1 MTALALVAGLVL
13 LVAGGEALVRG
24 GSSLGLRLGM
34 SPLVIGLT
42 IVAAATSAPELAVS
56 VDASLSGSP
65 GVAVG
70 NVVGSNITNVLLVLG
85 AAAVILPVAVGRQLV
100 RLDVPVMGVIS
111 VLLLVLA
118 LDRNIGWVDGAV
130 LLVVLAGYLAWSV
143 RAGRGAPGAEEA
155 EDHPDGKARTGR
167 PGVVR
172 DLAVMAVGVG
182 MLVLGARLLVDAA
195 TTLASAAGLSDLV
208 IGLTVVAV
216 GTSLPEVA
224 TSVIAALRGQPEIAI
239 GNVVGSC
246 TFNIGMVM
254 GLTAVVAP
262 GPGVP
267 VDPAAVNFDLP
278 VMLATAVALLLVAET
293 TRVVTRWEGAIF
305 LGYFAAYVAYL
316 LLDAGDHDALP
327 RFSAVMIAF
336 VAPLTLGAAAYSVF
350 AEVQSRRRGARQL
363 PGG

>member
-24 GSSLGLRLGM
+24 GSRLGLRLGM

-56 VDASLSGSP
+56 VDASLRGAP

-85 AAAVILPVAVGRQLV
+85 VAAVILPVAVGRQLV
-100 RLDVPVMGVIS
+100 RLDVPVMVVIS
-111 VLLLVLA
+111 VLLLVLS
-118 LDRNIGWVDGAV
+118 LDRSIGRLDGAV
-130 LLVVLAGYLAWSV
+130 LLTVLAGYLVWSL
-143 RAGRGAPGAEEA
+143 RTGPGTPGAEVE
-155 EDHPDGKARTGR
+155 PGDGREGAGR
-167 PGVVR
+167 LEVLR
-172 DLAVMAVGVG
+172 DLAFIAVGVG

-195 TTLASAAGLSDLV
+195 TTLASAVGLSDLV

-224 TSVIAALRGQPEIAI
+224 TSVIAALRGHPEIAI

-246 TFNIGMVM
+246 IFNLGLVM

-262 GPGVP
+262 GRGVP

-278 VMLATAVALLLVAET
+278 VMVATAVALLLVAET
-293 TRVVTRWEGAIF
+293 TRVVTRWEAVF
-305 LGYFAAYVAYL
+305 LLGYFAAYVTYV
-316 LLDAGDHDALP
+316 LLDAADHDALP
-327 RFSAVMIAF
+327 RFSAVMVVF
-336 VAPLTLGAAAYSVF
+336 VAPLTVGAAVYSIT
-350 AEVQSRRRGARQL
+350 AEVRSRRRSARL
-363 PGG
+363 RADG

>member
-1 MTALALVAGLVL
+1 MVALVAGLVL

-24 GSSLGLRLGM
+24 GSKLGLRLGM

-56 VDASLSGSP
+56 VDASLRGAP

-85 AAAVILPVAVGRQLV
+85 VAAVILPVAVGRQLV
-100 RLDVPVMGVIS
+100 RLDVPVMVVIS
-111 VLLLVLA
+111 ALLLVLA
-118 LDRNIGWVDGAV
+118 LDHNIGRFDGAV
-130 LLVVLAGYLAWSV
+130 LLTALTGYLVWSL
-143 RAGRGAPGAEEA
+143 RAGRGAPAAEEV
-155 EDHPDGKARTGR
+155 ELPDGKEGAARRGFL
-167 PGVVR
+167 R
-172 DLAVMAVGVG
+172 DLAFIVVGVG

-195 TTLASAAGLSDLV
+195 TTLAAAVGLSDLV

-224 TSVIAALRGQPEIAI
+224 TSVIAALRAHPGIAI

-246 TFNIGMVM
+246 TFNIGLVM

-262 GPGVP
+262 GQGVP

-278 VMLATAVALLLVAET
+278 VMVATAVALLLVAET
-293 TRVVTRWEGAIF
+293 TRVVTRWEAVF
-305 LGYFAAYVAYL
+305 LLGYFAVYVTYV

-327 RFSAVMIAF
+327 RFSAVMVAF
-336 VAPLTLGAAAYSVF
+336 IAPLTVGAAAYSVA
-350 AEVQSRRRGARQL
+350 AEVRSRRRSDRRRPGA
-363 PGG
+363 